1 MFDESLI
8 YVKNQQDVN
17 LLGSIFFIQCSML
30 ILLYYELGIDVV
42 NRKLSESFSNQ
53 GGASSIDLYVS
64 SSFTSV
70 DTQHHI
76 IHIS

>member
-1 MFDESLI
+1 
-8 YVKNQQDVN
+8 
-17 LLGSIFFIQCSML
+17 ML

>member
-1 MFDESLI
+1 
-8 YVKNQQDVN
+8 
-17 LLGSIFFIQCSML
+17 ML

-64 SSFTSV
+64 SSFNISRDTASYYSYLLSSV
-70 DTQHHI
+70 LGERSRTLPLLVE
-76 IHIS
+76 